1 MSAVKIDLDG
11 IADDFGADFIPLPM
25 SESYYPTRFEY
36 FAGKALQ
43 GLCTG
48 RSEKDL
54 GSVVRKSLLLAK
66 EMEDSLDSQED

>member
-1 MSAVKIDLDG
+1 MEIDK
-11 IADDFGADFIPLPM
+11 DFGADFQPLPIQ
-25 SESYYPTRFEY
+25 ESYYPTRFEY

-54 GSVVRKSLLLAK
+54 GSVIRKSLLLAK
-66 EMEDSLDSQED
+66 EMEDVIDSAQG

>member
-1 MSAVKIDLDG
+1 MEIDN
-11 IADDFGADFIPLPM
+11 DFGADFQPLPIQ
-25 SESYYPTRFEY
+25 ESYYPTRFEY

-54 GSVVRKSLLLAK
+54 GSVIRKSLLLAK
-66 EMEDSLDSQED
+66 EMEDVIDSAQG